1 MASREE
7 WELLL
12 RRSLGIPDL
21 IGKKTA
27 EAVLADRALGDHSAD
42 KALRDWNNHDPADIG
57 KKISREIAKL
67 GEAGRLDRTII
78 GLPPCDTIEE
88 TAHKVTSGVLGGTPN
103 LVAEFEK
110 AGGGALPLLLTLKP
124 FILAHPF
131 VASCGCYFGDLS
143 GAG

>member
-57 KKISREIAKL
+57 KKISREIAEL
-67 GEAGRLDRTII
+67 GEAGKLDRTII
-78 GLPPCDTIEE
+78 GLPPCDTVEE
-88 TAHKVTSGVLGGTPN
+88 TAHKINVKALEDPN
-103 LVAEFEK
+103 LAAEIEK

-124 FILAHPF
+124 FVLAHPF